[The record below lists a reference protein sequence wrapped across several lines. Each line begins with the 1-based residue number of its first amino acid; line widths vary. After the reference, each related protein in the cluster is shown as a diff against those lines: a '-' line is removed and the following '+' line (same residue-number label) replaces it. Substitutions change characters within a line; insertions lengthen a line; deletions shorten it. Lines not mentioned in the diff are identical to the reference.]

1 MWHNEML
8 VTSQVDDKSG
18 KHLVW
23 KHFVVA
29 TLTLQLAEP
38 MGRYG
43 NESKE
48 RSFLKKVIKP
58 TQSSIKKWLQS
69 ATIGVKLLTS
79 NGAHI
84 CASFLNKICDCLITF
99 LLFVRWQRLIAR
111 NVHELFIS
119 NRGISHLNEAYCID
133 DLSRGSILGPDILIN
148 N

>member
-38 MGRYG
+38 LDRYG

-48 RSFLKKVIKP
+48 RSFLEKFIKVGDKVRLEHIKDKKANGLTNMADHLALFGK
-58 TQSSIKKWLQS
+58 
-69 ATIGVKLLTS
+69 AT
-79 NGAHI
+79 
-84 CASFLNKICDCLITF
+84 
-99 LLFVRWQRLIAR
+99 
-111 NVHELFIS
+111 
-119 NRGISHLNEAYCID
+119 
-133 DLSRGSILGPDILIN
+133 
-148 N
+148 

>member
-38 MGRYG
+38 LDRYG

-111 NVHELFIS
+111 NVRKLFSS
-119 NRGISHLNEAYCID
+119 NQGVSHFYAACFID
-133 DLSRGSILGPDILIN
+133 ELSRGSIFGYEILTN